1 MANLDVR
8 PVSSPARRLPV
19 RTGPAAGDAPRPL
32 DPSRPRGP
40 DDDRPRATTDEPLPV
55 EPELAE
61 LLGRV
66 RAVAAR
72 NRRQPP
78 ARGPVLDLHGFSEA
92 DALHEV
98 RAFIERHRE
107 GAERTLR
114 IITGKGGP
122 DAVLRPAVER
132 FLRASSAVASL
143 RSGRA
148 DEGAEGVLVA
158 TLRRRS
164 PPRP

>member
-1 MANLDVR
+1 M
-8 PVSSPARRLPV
+8 
-19 RTGPAAGDAPRPL
+19 
-32 DPSRPRGP
+32 DPG
-40 DDDRPRATTDEPLPV
+40 
-55 EPELAE
+55 LAD

-72 NRRQPP
+72 DRRQPP
-78 ARGPVLDLHGFSEA
+78 ARGPLLDLHGFSEA

-98 RAFIERHRE
+98 RAFVERHRG
-107 GAERTLR
+107 GADRTLR

-132 FLRASSAVASL
+132 FLRTSSAVASV
-143 RSGRA
+143 RHGRA

-158 TLRRRS
+158 TLRRTK